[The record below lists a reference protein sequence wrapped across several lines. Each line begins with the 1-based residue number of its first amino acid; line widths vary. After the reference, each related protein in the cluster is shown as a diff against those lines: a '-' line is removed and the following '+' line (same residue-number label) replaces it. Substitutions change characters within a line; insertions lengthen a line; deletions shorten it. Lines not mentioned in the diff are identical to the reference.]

1 MGFVTAV
8 GILLG
13 LALAVGLAFLITASS
28 LSKSN
33 DFGDTDIPIDQY
45 TGYTPPQITSAGQV
59 SSKGADW
66 TSSFLNGNGNR
77 NRW

>member
-1 MGFVTAV
+1 MSFVTVV

-28 LSKSN
+28 LSKSK

-45 TGYTPPQITSAGQV
+45 TGYTPPQITSVGQV
-59 SSKGADW
+59 SSKGGDW
-66 TSSFLNGNGNR
+66 SSNFLNGNGNR

>member
-1 MGFVTAV
+1 MSFVTVV

-33 DFGDTDIPIDQY
+33 DF
-45 TGYTPPQITSAGQV
+45 
-59 SSKGADW
+59 
-66 TSSFLNGNGNR
+66 F
-77 NRW
+77 

>member
-1 MGFVTAV
+1 MSFVTVV

-45 TGYTPPQITSAGQV
+45 TGYTPPQITSVGQV
-59 SSKGADW
+59 SSKGVDW
-66 TSSFLNGNGNR
+66 TSNFLNGNGNR